1 MNDGLFDCFVQD
13 WVYSCLVVLLVYL
26 SGKNETD
33 SLSKQAKLAA
43 FVGIETIL
51 GSLFFK
57 YWRGLGIGRED

>member
-1 MNDGLFDCFVQD
+1 MNDALFDCSVYD

-57 YWRGLGIGRED
+57 HWRGLGIGCED